1 MRDMRKR
8 DKRQC
13 MQEREIGERDL
24 PISHLK
30 MEVLDPNSVI
40 PDDLVLVYTPGL
52 NAYFGKYVRLMVHGN
67 IQRVSKHTEESFA
80 GNVRS
85 REELIL
91 QFCFDI

>member
-1 MRDMRKR
+1 MNFIAILSYRHKFDVPWKFAV
-8 DKRQC
+8 
-13 MQEREIGERDL
+13 E
-24 PISHLK
+24 PVFK

-67 IQRVSKHTEESFA
+67 IQRVSKYTEESSA